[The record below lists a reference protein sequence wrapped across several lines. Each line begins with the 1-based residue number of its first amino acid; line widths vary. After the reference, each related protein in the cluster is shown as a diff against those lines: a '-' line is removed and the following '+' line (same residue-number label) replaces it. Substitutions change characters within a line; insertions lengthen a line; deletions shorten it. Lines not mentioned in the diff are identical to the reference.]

1 MFIRW
6 VPPVVVVVVGILA
19 GPALAV
25 PPPGAAVGATN
36 VPMVS
41 GQMGVGHAST
51 GSPAAI
57 THVVARGERLIN
69 IAHRYGVSVEDLSG
83 WNGIDVKRP
92 TVHEGQELRVLVPPD
107 AAQRQRRVY
116 QVRPGDTWA
125 KLARRFGVDEDKL
138 RRHWN
143 PGQNELRAGDRV
155 TLWVVDG
162 SVARDAATPP
172 ARAVDAKPQPV
183 VVYPNVEPLLVS
195 TVSTV
200 SRVVPGPLPAPEPTV
215 QPRYYPMISVPP
227 SALSIGTP
235 GHGRLK
241 NGIQLPVND
250 ALYTIRNPDHSWCS
264 SHMIEY
270 LQRALSSFRQ
280 TTGFEREILIQDV
293 SQRGGGHFQPHLSH
307 RQGRDVDIQLPLRAG
322 APPRTVPSRMGLV
335 DWDATWELVKSFAAT
350 GGVKYI
356 FLSRSRQ
363 MELYRAAK
371 RSGASEEEV
380 RQYLQYPRGSRFAL
394 VRHSAGH
401 VKHFHVRFTCAPY
414 EHDCHD

>member
-6 VPPVVVVVVGILA
+6 VPPVVLVVA
-19 GPALAV
+19 GLWPGPLFAV

-36 VPMVS
+36 VA
-41 GQMGVGHAST
+41 VGNERDAIERPS
-51 GSPAAI
+51 SI
-57 THVVARGERLIN
+57 THVVARGERLTN
-69 IAHRYGVSVEDLSG
+69 IAHRYGVSIEDLAG
-83 WNGIDVKRP
+83 WNGLDIKRP
-92 TVHEGQELRVLVPPD
+92 AVREGQELRVLVAPD
-107 AAQRQRRVY
+107 SPQRQRRVY
-116 QVRPGDTWA
+116 QVRPGDNWA
-125 KLARRFGVDEDKL
+125 KVARRFGVDEDTL

-155 TLWVVDG
+155 TLWVVG
-162 SVARDAATPP
+162 QP
-172 ARAVDAKPQPV
+172 ARRGAEPQEPRQTTSRPSQPV

-195 TVSTV
+195 SVATV
-200 SRVVPGPLPAPEPTV
+200 SRVVPDPLPEPSRP
-215 QPRYYPMISVPP
+215 PRHYPIISVPP
-227 SALSIGTP
+227 SAVSIGTP
-235 GHGRLK
+235 GHGKLK

-270 LQRALSSFRQ
+270 LQRAIAAFRQ
-280 TTGFEREILIQDV
+280 TTGFSRQILIQDV
-293 SQRGGGHFQPHLSH
+293 SMRGGGHFRPHLSH

-322 APPRTVPSRMGLV
+322 APPRAVPTRMGLV

-350 GGVKYI
+350 GSVKYI

-363 MELYRAAK
+363 LELYRAAK
-371 RSGASEEEV
+371 RSGASEEEI
-380 RQYLQYPRGSRFAL
+380 RQYLQYPHGSRFAM

-414 EHDCHD
+414 EQDCHD